1 MTYWVK
7 SDVLRSVDLWI
18 KGSVKSRAFLLHCDA
33 SSPPPSGAS
42 HGLFYPEI
50 PPPQYLCLTSET
62 RDSSFPTHDS
72 YLSRTPLISSLKHP
86 TNSNRPNRDFETE
99 IQMGQ
104 QLDEL
109 IGVGKSVRHNGRP
122 RARCAFLPSR
132 DKLARNTRTL
142 LEWLR
147 AFLGCNKKQTVH
159 VEGMLVAHFLN
170 VEYVSFLVH
179 ILRKKI

>member
-1 MTYWVK
+1 MK
-7 SDVLRSVDLWI
+7 C
-18 KGSVKSRAFLLHCDA
+18 RAFLLRRNA
-33 SSPPPSGAS
+33 SSPPPSGAV

-72 YLSRTPLISSLKHP
+72 YLSRTLLISSLKHP

-122 RARCAFLPSR
+122 RAPLCLPSFPSR

-179 ILRKKI
+179 ILRKKF